1 MRAGAALM
9 ARSEP
14 TDEPPE
20 PDPERASVQHPSLL
34 RPGASLLARASR
46 LLSGVADDADD
57 ATLMTLLGPLVVP
70 ALGDV
75 AALYTVDSAGLVTLV
90 GAEPSQNGLVQRLR
104 GHLQRHPDAARITYA
119 ELATLAQPAIVRP
132 AGPDLPAGVKS
143 YEAAPNRVLGLAAEI
158 VAPLGDGAESD
169 ALLTIGSLDRARQYG
184 DADLATVEVLAA
196 LVAGRRAIRTLLH
209 REARLQQ
216 QIEDSALAG
225 RELAHQLN
233 NDLTMPVGVLELLL
247 DRGPPDS
254 DLQEMLAAASK
265 DLTALEQH
273 IRDFHEQMRG
283 QSGAP
288 AGPRPPDY

>member
-1 MRAGAALM
+1 M
-9 ARSEP
+9 ARLEP

-20 PDPERASVQHPSLL
+20 PDPEHAGAQHPSLL
-34 RPGASLLARASR
+34 RPGDSLLARASR

-75 AALYTVDSAGLVTLV
+75 AALYTIDATGAVILV
-90 GAEPSQNGLVQRLR
+90 GAEPSQNGLVRRLR
-104 GHLQRHPDAARITYA
+104 GHLEEHPDAARMAYA
-119 ELATLAQPAIVRP
+119 GLVTLTKPVIIHPDRSDVA
-132 AGPDLPAGVKS
+132 DLPSDVKLY
-143 YEAAPNRVLGLAAEI
+143 YEASPNRVLGLAAEV
-158 VAPLGDGAESD
+158 VAPLGGGAESD
-169 ALLTIGSLDRARQYG
+169 ALLTIGSQDRSRRYD

-196 LVAGRRAIRTLLH
+196 LVSGRRATRTLRH

-216 QIEDSALAG
+216 QIEASALAG

-254 DLQEMLAAASK
+254 DLQELLAAA
-265 DLTALEQH
+265 T
-273 IRDFHEQMRG
+273 
-283 QSGAP
+283 
-288 AGPRPPDY
+288 